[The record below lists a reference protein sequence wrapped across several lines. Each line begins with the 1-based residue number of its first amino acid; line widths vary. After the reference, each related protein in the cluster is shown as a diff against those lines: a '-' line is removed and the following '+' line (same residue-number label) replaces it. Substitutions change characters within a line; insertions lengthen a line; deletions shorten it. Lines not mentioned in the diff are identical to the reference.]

1 MAEEPG
7 QLVDGKY
14 ELIEKVGEGGM
25 AVVYR
30 AVMHGAAGFRRPVA
44 VKKIKREFRAIK
56 NYINMFVEEAR
67 VGSELAH
74 PNIVQVFDFCADDA
88 GSYYLVMEWVEGMD
102 MAALIRSY
110 LRESAE
116 SPWPLVV
123 AVGIGALR
131 GLAAAHERRRM
142 DGTFA
147 PVIHRD
153 VSPHNILL
161 ACNGVVK
168 LSDFGLARAR
178 DRMFS
183 LTAPGTVKGKLSYL
197 APEIALGQ
205 PATPHSDIFS
215 MGTVLWE
222 CLAGTRLFDGSGDLE
237 VFKKIRACKVKPLD
251 EHRDGLPTRLV
262 SAVHRALQ
270 KNQIDR
276 FPSARAMANELGEV
290 LREADTGDPHAA
302 LGHRVQEAR
311 RQMGLGAGRFRSEDP
326 VDLLA
331 LQSVEIDFSS
341 VGSVNT
347 GGKTSDMSALDIA
360 FSDPVVDPKPEPKG

>member
-1 MAEEPG
+1 MG
-7 QLVDGKY
+7 DLGKIIDGKY
-14 ELIEKVGEGGM
+14 ELVEKVGEGGM

-30 AVMHGAAGFRRPVA
+30 AYMHGAAGFKRPVA
-44 VKKIKREFRAIK
+44 VKKIKREYRAIK

-74 PNIVQVFDFCADDA
+74 PNIVQVFDFCADA
-88 GSYYLVMEWVEGMD
+88 EGSYYLIMEWVEGLD
-102 MAALIRSY
+102 MAALIRSF
-110 LRESAE
+110 LKEGAKP
-116 SPWPLVV
+116 PWELVT
-123 AVGIGALR
+123 AIGIGALR
-131 GLAAAHERRRM
+131 GLAAAHERRRV

-197 APEIALGQ
+197 APEITLGE
-205 PATPHSDIFS
+205 PATPHSDLFS

-222 CLAGTRLFDGSGDLE
+222 SLAGRRLFNGRADLE
-237 VFKKIRACKVKPLD
+237 VFKMIRACDVRPLD
-251 EHRDGLPTRLV
+251 EQRAGLPTRLI

-270 KNQIDR
+270 RRPVDR
-276 FPSARAMANELGEV
+276 FPSARAMATELGEV
-290 LREADTGDPHAA
+290 LREADSGDAHAL
-302 LGHRVQEAR
+302 LGQRVQSSR
-311 RQMGLGAGRFRSEDP
+311 RTMGLSVTEPASDDTVGVTEMG
-326 VDLLA
+326 
-331 LQSVEIDFSS
+331 SVEIEFSS
-341 VGSVNT
+341 LETITDKPPPESDSVEV
-347 GGKTSDMSALDIA
+347 S
-360 FSDPVVDPKPEPKG
+360 FSDPDGEPGPKR